1 MKLSANWRSWRS
13 CHRANERRA
22 WTKLRRV
29 ILMLT
34 LNQKNFLHRHRVEFK
49 ATATRDDIRIVPAQF
64 RDAVFGCERR
74 HFGRSANLPAA
85 CNGNHN
91 GRLLLTFLRRLNG
104 ETTAAGDDGK
114 DVQEV
119 D

>member
-49 ATATRDDIRIVPAQF
+49 ATATRDDIRIVPPQF

-74 HFGRSANLPAA
+74 RCSGASHLHATRD
-85 CNGNHN
+85 GNHD

-104 ETTAAGDDGK
+104 
-114 DVQEV
+114 
-119 D
+119 